1 MVSSTVRWR
10 LGSLKRSELK
20 LKLQVAEKT
29 AELAALARLD
39 SLTGLANRR
48 AFDEAMQHELKRAK
62 RQHEPLCLALLDIDH
77 FKKVNDNWSHT
88 VGDEV
93 LKRVAATLQTHCR
106 DIDSLARWG
115 GEEFVILLPD
125 TPIAMAEEVCDRLRQ
140 QVASADYSDIVS
152 GLTVTLSIGL
162 AILDDKN
169 DGKQLLIDADKA
181 LYQAKKQ
188 GRNTVITNDSDG
200 HDTLQ

>member
-1 MVSSTVRWR
+1 
-10 LGSLKRSELK
+10 
-20 LKLQVAEKT
+20 
-29 AELAALARLD
+29 
-39 SLTGLANRR
+39 
-48 AFDEAMQHELKRAK
+48 
-62 RQHEPLCLALLDIDH
+62 
-77 FKKVNDNWSHT
+77 
-88 VGDEV
+88 
-93 LKRVAATLQTHCR
+93 
-106 DIDSLARWG
+106 RWG